1 VTARRYLAAAL
12 LAAVALAPAGCSL
25 LDTRDPEDPLAEGG
39 TFLQP
44 DTPEQVVDN
53 LRAAIAEL
61 NTLNYRRSLS
71 EALEFRPTATAE
83 ARDAVWST
91 WSRAE
96 EEQYFGTLVA
106 AAAGNTGH
114 GLVLNDES
122 FTLVDASHYRLDATY
137 VLTVIHTRPD
147 APTRVQGRLLW
158 TIEQRTDGL
167 WELSAWTDQELG
179 TEPSWSDL
187 KAEFVK

>member
-1 VTARRYLAAAL
+1 MKRQLSIILAAML
-12 LAAVALAPAGCSL
+12 FSYGCSL
-25 LDTRDPEDPLAEGG
+25 LDTREPEDPITGGG

-53 LRAAIAEL
+53 IRAAVGEL
-61 NTLNYRRSLS
+61 STLNYRRSLA
-71 EALEFRPTATAE
+71 EDLEFRPTATAE
-83 ARDAVWST
+83 ARDGIWST

-96 EEQYFGTLVA
+96 EDQYFATLVA

-137 VLTVIHTRPD
+137 VLTVNHTRPD

-158 TIEQRTDGL
+158 TVEQRTDGL

>member
-1 VTARRYLAAAL
+1 VTRRAIILLVAVLAL
-12 LAAVALAPAGCSL
+12 PGCNL
-25 LDTRDPEDPLAEGG
+25 LDTREPEDPVTEGG

-53 LRAAIAEL
+53 ISAAVAEL
-61 NTLNYRRSLS
+61 NTLNYRRSLA
-71 EALEFRPTATAE
+71 ENLDFRPTATAE
-83 ARDAVWST
+83 ARDGIWGS

-96 EEQYFGTLVA
+96 EDQYFATLVA
-106 AAAGNTGH
+106 AASGNTGH

-137 VLTVIHTRPD
+137 VLTVNHTRPD
-147 APTRVQGRLLW
+147 APSRVQGRLLW
-158 TIEQRTDGL
+158 TVEQRTDGL

>member
-1 VTARRYLAAAL
+1 MTRRILILSLTLAW
-12 LAAVALAPAGCSL
+12 AGCGI
-25 LDTRDPEDPLAEGG
+25 LDPRDPEDPVAESG
-39 TFLQP
+39 TYLQP
-44 DTPEQVVDN
+44 DTPEQVVEN
-53 LRAAIAEL
+53 IRSAVAEL
-61 NTLNYRRSLS
+61 NTLNYRRSLA
-71 EALEFRPTATAE
+71 ENLEFRPTATAE
-83 ARDAVWST
+83 ARDGIWNG

-96 EEQYFGTLVA
+96 EDQYFATLVA

-114 GLVLNDES
+114 GLALNDES

-137 VLTVIHTRPD
+137 VLTVNHTRPD

-158 TIEQRTDGL
+158 TVEQRTDGL

>member
-1 VTARRYLAAAL
+1 MMTRATFAILAAFAWS
-12 LAAVALAPAGCSL
+12 GCSL
-25 LDTRDPEDPLAEGG
+25 LDTREPEAPVNAGG
-39 TFLQP
+39 TYLQP

-53 LRAAIAEL
+53 IRAAIAEL
-61 NTLNYRRSLS
+61 NTLNYRRSLAES
-71 EALEFRPTATAE
+71 LEFRPTATAE
-83 ARDAVWST
+83 ARDGIWSS
-91 WSRAE
+91 WSRSE
-96 EEQYFGTLVA
+96 EDQYFATLVA

-122 FTLVDASHYRLDATY
+122 FTLVDGSHYRLDATY
-137 VLTVIHTRPD
+137 VLTVNHTRPN

-158 TIEQRTDGL
+158 TVEQRTDGL

-187 KAEFVK
+187 KAVFVK